1 MLSPKISEELIS
13 VINWGAQTENR
24 PIEQSFNEILIDDLL
39 IKYYCQSCNGEVM
52 MEEKSKIGY
61 CEYCQSEV
69 FLKAA
74 KQ

>member
-1 MLSPKISEELIS
+1 MYLSVISEELIP
-13 VINWGAQTENR
+13 VKYRKAKTENK

-39 IKYYCQSCNGEVM
+39 IKYYCQSCNGQVM
-52 MEEKSKIGY
+52 MEEKSNEGY

>member
-1 MLSPKISEELIS
+1 MYLPVINEELIP
-13 VINWGAQTENR
+13 VINRKAKTENR
-24 PIEQSFNEILIDDLL
+24 PIEQAFNEILINDIL

>member
-1 MLSPKISEELIS
+1 MFSPVISEELIP
-13 VINWGAQTENR
+13 VINRGVQTENR

-52 MEEKSKIGY
+52 MEEISNEGY

>member
-1 MLSPKISEELIS
+1 MSFPKLSEELIP
-13 VINWGAQTENR
+13 VINRGVQTENR
-24 PIEQSFNEILIDDLL
+24 PIEQVFNEILIDDLL

-52 MEEKSKIGY
+52 TEEISNEGY

>member
-13 VINWGAQTENR
+13 VINWGGQTENKQ
-24 PIEQSFNEILIDDLL
+24 IEQVFNEIQIDDLL

-52 MEEKSKIGY
+52 MEEISNEGY